1 MINEVHFEIASAA
14 FLALLFFTDLFKR
27 QLPIKKVI
35 TFQVLLCV
43 MMLCSFSTVDYIL
56 TMRYSTSVLL
66 NTTIYTGTMI
76 IGLFCVM
83 ATHWHVMSL
92 TYRLDRKTLRVKIDL
107 CLFGIMILI
116 IALSP
121 WTHWYY
127 TISLQGEYHKTI
139 IAYLMIAVL
148 CIYLITDLIYLWYG
162 AREYSL
168 RRKLMCSCMLVCF
181 LTVAFRDVSNSQSYI
196 FYNVFV
202 VLLTGIVSGAFIML
216 IGGHT
221 TPVDLLTNMGSG
233 VSGMFETCMVAI
245 LVAAMCAL
253 IREYGGFDALLSWIH
268 KIFRGK
274 KGGQIGMGL
283 LVGTMDIATANNTVA
298 IVMANPIAKEM
309 AEEYGITPRKTASIL
324 DTFSCIFQGVIPY
337 GAQMLVAISA
347 VNELGGEISAFQ
359 IMPKLF
365 YPMLLLLSSIFA
377 IMRSKKV

>member
-121 WTHWYY
+121 WTHWYPCLSDDSCVMY
-127 TISLQGEYHKTI
+127 LSDYRFDLFMVWGKRVF
-139 IAYLMIAVL
+139 IAEKI
-148 CIYLITDLIYLWYG
+148 
-162 AREYSL
+162 
-168 RRKLMCSCMLVCF
+168 
-181 LTVAFRDVSNSQSYI
+181 
-196 FYNVFV
+196 NVQ
-202 VLLTGIVSGAFIML
+202 LYA
-216 IGGHT
+216 
-221 TPVDLLTNMGSG
+221 
-233 VSGMFETCMVAI
+233 GMFPDGCI
-245 LVAAMCAL
+245 
-253 IREYGGFDALLSWIH
+253 
-268 KIFRGK
+268 
-274 KGGQIGMGL
+274 
-283 LVGTMDIATANNTVA
+283 
-298 IVMANPIAKEM
+298 
-309 AEEYGITPRKTASIL
+309 PR
-324 DTFSCIFQGVIPY
+324 CI
-337 GAQMLVAISA
+337 
-347 VNELGGEISAFQ
+347 
-359 IMPKLF
+359 
-365 YPMLLLLSSIFA
+365 
-377 IMRSKKV
+377 